1 MMGVTQK
8 QQEFLNVLREF
19 QELNGYTPSVREIGE
34 LLGISK
40 TAAHSRAD
48 QLIRRGRLRRIY
60 GSNRSYEIV
69 EGGE

>member
-19 QELNGYTPSVREIGE
+19 QELNDYTPSVREMGE